1 MVFSSYCTV
10 NPIKPLSTNDNDD
23 NDDIN
28 SSTMMTIE
36 DLQMEFT
43 KTVAKI
49 KQVLCEENENAIS
62 LVEELQRYTVVKFKK
77 IPLFEDD
84 IYKKVASIEDLWKIL
99 NRFWDIYDYDVL
111 NFIMKRIRCKRAQ
124 RIYENFQS
132 KIDPSTLED
141 AELVLA
147 SDETYSP
154 GPTPRLRVKLKA
166 KERCTNKVK
175 NNVKNLLSKKFKVE
189 NYSLVY
195 KCIHKGCV
203 ELTFISPSAAV
214 ISYLESCVVT
224 GHDIV
229 DFAMHNIKCIK
240 THQKEIQVNPSLIPN
255 MVRN

>member
-1 MVFSSYCTV
+1 MVFPAYCTV
-10 NPIKPLSTNDNDD
+10 NPVMPLSTNDNDD
-23 NDDIN
+23 IISD
-28 SSTMMTIE
+28 TMMTIE
-36 DLQMEFT
+36 DLEVEFA

-62 LVEELQRYTVVKFKK
+62 LVEELQKYTVVKFKK

-84 IYKKVASIEDLWKIL
+84 IYKRVASIEDLWKIL

-111 NFIMKRIRCKRAQ
+111 NFIMERINCKRAQ
-124 RIYENFQS
+124 RIYEDFQS
-132 KIDPSTLED
+132 KIDPSTLKD

-154 GPTPRLRVKLKA
+154 GPIPRLRVKLKA
-166 KERCTNKVK
+166 KKPCTNKVK

-195 KCIHKGCV
+195 KYIHKGCV
-203 ELTFISPSAAV
+203 ELTFISTSAAV

-224 GHDIV
+224 GHDIA

-240 THQKEIQVNPSLIPN
+240 THQKEIQVDPSLIPN